1 MPSEQP
7 GSANA
12 ASVHGRDL
20 FICLAIAIILRGIVF
35 WLYADELS
43 HDRDAY
49 LAIARGVAEGRGF
62 VDPDR
67 GTPTAFRPPM
77 FILQVAA
84 LSKLMPVAYCVAA
97 INLFWGMVS
106 VLATWQTGRWL
117 GVMGNGR
124 TLAALLVA
132 IDPMLLQYSAQPMT
146 EVTCAGL
153 VALLIYW
160 FVRRDVCP
168 AWRELGVGLLFG
180 GLVLCRP
187 TFWPLAG
194 LAAGF
199 WGIERWRNRATTAQ
213 PASQSIP
220 WRVLAGVLLVVGPWV
235 MRNQMVM
242 GSPILTTTHGG
253 YTLLLA
259 NNPMF
264 YADVVQQGWG
274 TDWPKASFDRW
285 QADLQ
290 TRLVEE
296 LGPDASEQDR
306 DRWQSR
312 TARRFIADQP
322 AGFLQAVVYRVRSLW
337 RTTPQGDV
345 AAATGSRLVRVVGW
359 YYTVVLLAFGVGVVR
374 ISWQAIRS
382 RISGRFRSWLPLFLI
397 LVTVQAVHVVYWTN
411 ARMRAPIVPVISLFA
426 VAALKRPADL
436 S

>member
-7 GSANA
+7 GSANVA
-12 ASVHGRDL
+12 LVPGRDL
-20 FICLAIAIILRGIVF
+20 FICLAIAIVLRGIVI
-35 WLYADELS
+35 WLQADELS

-49 LAIARGVAEGRGF
+49 LAIARGLAEGRGL

-67 GTPTAFRPPM
+67 GTPTAFRPPL

-84 LSKLMPVAYCVAA
+84 LSKLMPVAYGVAA
-97 INLFWGMVS
+97 INLFWGLIAV
-106 VLATWQTGRWL
+106 VATWKTGRWL
-117 GVMGNGR
+117 GLIGGRR

-132 IDPMLLQYSAQPMT
+132 LDPMLLQYSAQPMT

-160 FVRRDVCP
+160 IVRRDLCP

-199 WGIERWRNRATTAQ
+199 WGIERWRQNGATGQ
-213 PASQSIP
+213 PTTQLIP
-220 WRVLAGVLLVVGPWV
+220 WRTLAGVLLVVGPWG
-235 MRNQMVM
+235 MRNQLVM

-259 NNPMF
+259 NNPVF

-274 TDWPKASFDRW
+274 TDWPKASFDHW

-290 TRLVEE
+290 TTLVEE
-296 LGPDASEQDR
+296 LGPDASEQGR
-306 DRWQSR
+306 DRWQSQM
-312 TARRFIADQP
+312 ARRFIADQP
-322 AGFLQAVVYRVRSLW
+322 IAFLKAAVYRVRSLW

-345 AAATGSRLVRVVGW
+345 AAVTSSRLIRIVGW
-359 YYTVVLLAFGVGVVR
+359 YYTVILLAFGAGLVS
-374 ISWQAIRS
+374 ICWQGMRS
-382 RISGRFRSWLPLFLI
+382 RISGGFRPWLPLFLI
-397 LVTVQAVHVVYWTN
+397 LLTVQAVHLVYWTN
-411 ARMRAPIVPVISLFA
+411 ARMRAPIVPAISLFA